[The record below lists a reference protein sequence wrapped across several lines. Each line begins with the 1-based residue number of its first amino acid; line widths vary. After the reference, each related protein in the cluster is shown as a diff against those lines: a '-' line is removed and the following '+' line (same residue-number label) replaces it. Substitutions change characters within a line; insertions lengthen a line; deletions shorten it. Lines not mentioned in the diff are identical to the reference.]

1 MSVHFYAI
9 RIYVVKIILRTIS
22 PDIDECATGV
32 HNCKSNE
39 QCINRH
45 GNFICK
51 CADGYK
57 LVNGTCEGMYGSFI
71 VLVIQ

>member
-1 MSVHFYAI
+1 MLFT
-9 RIYVVKIILRTIS
+9 ILL
-22 PDIDECATGV
+22 DIDECTTGV
-32 HNCKSNE
+32 HKCKSNE
-39 QCINRH
+39 RCINRH
-45 GNFICK
+45 GHFICK